1 MTDGRARRGPA
12 ARSSRPSAGSSPA
25 RSSPSPRS
33 SSARTASPPRSSSR
47 CATLGLFGVTIPE
60 AYGGLG
66 LDLLTY
72 IGVIEELA
80 YGWMSLT
87 GIVNTHTMAATLI
100 LHARHRGAEAAL
112 AAVDGHRASGAARCR
127 SPSPTPAATPATSPA
142 GPSATATSTSST
154 APRPGSPT
162 GSAPAIVALAA
173 RTEEGISAFIVE
185 KEPGPAFEGI
195 SVSKHVG
202 KLGYRGVETVE
213 MAYTDHRIPA
223 ANLIGEAG
231 TGPAPDPQ
239 RARGRAASTSPPG
252 PSAWPGPPSTPR
264 CAYAQQRTTFGKPI
278 AEHQAIQLKL
288 ADMATR
294 LEAARLLTRNAAERK
309 MAGLR
314 CDVEAGMAKLF
325 ASETALELA
334 TEAMRIHGGV
344 GYTTD
349 LPVER
354 YYRDAPLM
362 VIGEGT
368 NEIQRWSSP
377 GACWPGPA
385 KARSAA
391 DRRLRRPAP
400 RSTSSVCCPRC
411 GDRSHVADAGT
422 SEKLH
427 RPVDRAL
434 RRCPSAAVDLDD
446 AVVGQQLRVVDD
458 LGRRLGRRPPHP
470 LGVEALGPDG
480 QGLARR

>member
-1 MTDGRARRGPA
+1 MAEPV
-12 ARSSRPSAGSSPA
+12 
-25 RSSPSPRS
+25 PSPIATDPDVRREIVDTVRRFV
-33 SSARTASPPRSSSR
+33 AREVIPVASELEHADRFPAEIVEQMRE
-47 CATLGLFGVTIPE
+47 LGLFGVTIPE
-60 AYGGLG
+60 RYGGLG

-72 IGVIEELA
+72 IGIVEELS

-87 GIVNTHTMAATLI
+87 GVVNTHTMAATL
-100 LHARHRGAEAAL
+100 LMAHGSEEQKRRWLPAMAAGAPRGALSLSEPDAGSDTRNITCKARR
-112 AAVDGHRASGAARCR
+112 DGDEYVVNGTKAWVTNGERAGV
-127 SPSPTPAATPATSPA
+127 
-142 GPSATATSTSST
+142 
-154 APRPGSPT
+154 
-162 GSAPAIVALAA
+162 VALAA

-185 KEPGPAFEGI
+185 KEPGPSFEGI
-195 SVSKHVG
+195 AIGKHVG

-213 MAYTDHRIPA
+213 MAYTDHRVPA
-223 ANLIGEAG
+223 ANLIGEPG
-231 TGPAPDPQ
+231 RGLPQ
-239 RARGRAASTSPPG
+239 ILGVLEVGRINIASRAVGVARAAFD
-252 PSAWPGPPSTPR
+252 A
-264 CAYAQQRTTFGKPI
+264 ALDYAQQRTTFGKPI

-368 NEIQRWSSP
+368 NEIQRLVI
-377 GACWPGPA
+377 
-385 KARSAA
+385 ARG
-391 DRRLRRPAP
+391 L
-400 RSTSSVCCPRC
+400 
-411 GDRSHVADAGT
+411 
-422 SEKLH
+422 
-427 RPVDRAL
+427 
-434 RRCPSAAVDLDD
+434 
-446 AVVGQQLRVVDD
+446 
-458 LGRRLGRRPPHP
+458 
-470 LGVEALGPDG
+470 
-480 QGLARR
+480 LARARQ